1 MSKLYAGDIT
11 PNDAWEILKSDSG
24 AMLIDV
30 RTTAEWHF
38 VGTPDLASL
47 NKKTILLEIRSLPNM
62 DKNPN
67 FEKTVTKVVQDQNT
81 KIIFLCRT
89 GGRSAEAATEMSKLG
104 YSQCYNIAG
113 GFEGELDTHSHRNK
127 ISGWKASQLPWKQ
140 D

>member
-47 NKKTILLEIRSLPNM
+47 NKKTIFFLTNAFCLLANALL
-62 DKNPN
+62 K
-67 FEKTVTKVVQDQNT
+67 K
-81 KIIFLCRT
+81 
-89 GGRSAEAATEMSKLG
+89 
-104 YSQCYNIAG
+104 
-113 GFEGELDTHSHRNK
+113 
-127 ISGWKASQLPWKQ
+127 
-140 D
+140 